1 MSTADMLREFH
12 TAYGL
17 PLRSK
22 PELGGLKEQYLRS
35 ALLDEETTEAC
46 IALLP
51 DGNIAQVAQELADV
65 VYVCYGT
72 AVQFG
77 IDLDAVL
84 AEVHRANMSKV
95 EPDGT
100 VLRRDDGKIL
110 KGSAF
115 RAADVAA
122 ALGLV
127 SNARDGGGP

>member
-1 MSTADMLREFH
+1 MTTADMLREFH
-12 TAYGL
+12 TVYGL

-22 PELGGLKEQYLRS
+22 PELGRLGERSLRS
-35 ALLDEETTEAC
+35 ALLEEESRETCAALWGGG
-46 IALLP
+46 IAE
-51 DGNIAQVAQELADV
+51 VAQELADV

-100 VLRRDDGKIL
+100 VLRRDDGKVL

-115 RAADVAA
+115 RSADVAA
-122 ALGLV
+122 TLGLI
-127 SNARDGGGP
+127 SNERNGGNR

>member
-12 TAYGL
+12 TTYGL
-17 PLRSK
+17 PLRSR
-22 PELGGLKEQYLRS
+22 PELGRPGERSLRS
-35 ALLDEETTEAC
+35 ALLEEESREAC
-46 IALLP
+46 AALW
-51 DGNIAQVAQELADV
+51 DGNIAEVAQELADV

-100 VLRRDDGKIL
+100 ILRRDDGKVL

-115 RAADVAA
+115 RAANVAA

-127 SNARDGGGP
+127 SNERHGGNE

>member
-12 TAYGL
+12 TAYGHL
-17 PLRSK
+17 LRSK
-22 PELGGLKEQYLRS
+22 PEMGELDERKLRS
-35 ALLDEETTEAC
+35 ALLDEESWEAC
-46 IALLP
+46 VALRV
-51 DGNIAQVAQELADV
+51 GNIAEVAQELADV
-65 VYVCYGT
+65 VYVCYGA

-84 AEVHRANMSKV
+84 AEVHRANMSKA

-100 VLRRDDGKIL
+100 VLRREDGKVL

-127 SNARDGGGP
+127 SNERHGGNG

>member
-1 MSTADMLREFH
+1 MNTADMLREFH
-12 TAYGL
+12 TVYEL

-22 PELGGLKEQYLRS
+22 PELGRPSERS
-35 ALLDEETTEAC
+35 PWSVLLEEESREAC
-46 IALLP
+46 AALW
-51 DGNIAQVAQELADV
+51 DGNIAEVAQELADV

-110 KGSAF
+110 KGPAF

-127 SNARDGGGP
+127 SNERHGGRQ

>member
-12 TAYGL
+12 TVYGL

-22 PELGGLKEQYLRS
+22 PELGGPDEQYLRS
-35 ALLDEETTEAC
+35 ALLDEEATEAC

-51 DGNIAQVAQELADV
+51 DGNIAEIAQELADV

-77 IDLDAVL
+77 INLDAVL

-127 SNARDGGGP
+127 SNARDGGGK

>member
-1 MSTADMLREFH
+1 MTPADMLREFH
-12 TAYGL
+12 TVYGL

-22 PELGGLKEQYLRS
+22 PELGGLDERRLRS
-35 ALLDEETTEAC
+35 ILLDEESREAC
-46 IALLP
+46 DALW
-51 DGNIAQVAQELADV
+51 DCNIAGVAQELADV
-65 VYVCYGT
+65 VYVCFGT

-127 SNARDGGGP
+127 SDERHGGNR